1 MRGAWGVGPGPWPG
15 PGLAGGLLPP
25 GGGARPA
32 CGAEAHEAEAP
43 APHLWLPAVTGWL
56 VRRRTGSSDVP
67 RVYSA
72 CTPNRASSNTSVGR
86 GVPQSLTFTRAP
98 RTQSGRRA

>member
-1 MRGAWGVGPGPWPG
+1 MSAEVPEAASAEEQKVSARGVGRGAWGLGPGPWPG

-32 CGAEAHEAEAP
+32 CGAEAQEAEAP

-56 VRRRTGSSDVP
+56 VRRRTGSSSVP
-67 RVYSA
+67 RVYSES
-72 CTPNRASSNTSVGR
+72 C
-86 GVPQSLTFTRAP
+86 LF
-98 RTQSGRRA
+98 